1 MANELTMSCCS
12 NHGSYFYTQLAS
24 LYVMVNDTLNARRA
38 IEEYFSVLY
47 MDQINADGE
56 QVRHLSNTSSFSEL
70 RSLLAIRGFSR
81 AVSIP
86 LLNLFPVVGCDL
98 NDFVFT
104 VPIITEHI
112 ILPL

>member
-1 MANELTMSCCS
+1 MADERTMSRCS

-24 LYVMVNDTLNARRA
+24 LYIMVNDTLNARRA

-56 QVRHLSNTSSFSEL
+56 QVRHSNTSSFSEL
-70 RSLLAIRGFSR
+70 QSLLAIRSFSR
-81 AVSIP
+81 TVSMP
-86 LLNLFPVVGCDL
+86 LFNLFPVVGCDL

-104 VPIITEHI
+104 VPIITERI